1 MFMMFDGR
9 HKKTP
14 GESEASQMCSS
25 MEQHISGEKDGIPMF
40 IQPIFDHL
48 LILIDI
54 TNIQL
59 SFSEKKCGPLL

>member
-1 MFMMFDGR
+1 MFMRFDGR

-40 IQPIFDHL
+40 IQPILDHPFD
-48 LILIDI
+48 I
-54 TNIQL
+54 N
-59 SFSEKKCGPLL
+59 